1 MIELIELITRGS
13 TPRSA
18 VVAAEVREPQLLETV
33 DGVAQRVQCVAVQRE
48 DAPQLR
54 VEVAGR
60 VRISGRHKQLHDVY
74 TTAAR
79 RGM

>member
-1 MIELIELITRGS
+1 
-13 TPRSA
+13 
-18 VVAAEVREPQLLETV
+18 
-33 DGVAQRVQCVAVQRE
+33 VQRE

-60 VRISGRHKQLHDVY
+60 VRISGSHKQLHDVY

-79 RGM
+79 TGM